1 MTTTTET
8 EEKSNTVK
16 AIIYVVVFFGLALV
30 VFFFGNNKG
39 QGLQNNNNQPIQ
51 SAKQIN
57 NIAEFNTSDKSV
69 EINGNILV
77 AMAKTSGI
85 SRTSSD
91 VFEKKN
97 ASELTKS
104 PYSSIGKLIKI
115 KGKVFKVEELQR
127 NPDMPGN
134 WAEILVLAPNKN
146 SAIEVSTIS
155 FLYDGDISSI
165 NSGDIITCSGYF
177 AGTYQSQNAMGG
189 TVEGLAVVG
198 NQVFR

>member
-1 MTTTTET
+1 MTTTTED

-16 AIIYVVVFFGLALV
+16 AIIFVVVFFGLALV
-30 VFFFGNNKG
+30 VLFFGRNKG
-39 QGLQNNNNQPIQ
+39 QNLQNNNQPVQ

-57 NIAEFNTSDKSV
+57 SIAEFNKSDKSV

-77 AMAKTSGI
+77 AMAKAPGI
-85 SRTSSD
+85 SGTSPD

-115 KGKVFKVEELQR
+115 KGKVFKVEELPV
-127 NPDMPGN
+127 NPGIPGN
-134 WAEILVLAPNKN
+134 WAELLVLTPNKN

-155 FLYDGDISSI
+155 FLYNGDISSI
-165 NSGDIITCSGYF
+165 NSGDMVTCSGYF

-189 TVEGLAVVG
+189 TVEGLSVVG
-198 NQVFR
+198 NQIFR

>member
-1 MTTTTET
+1 MTETMET

-16 AIIYVVVFFGLALV
+16 AIIFVAVFFGLALV
-30 VFFFGNNKG
+30 VFFFGSNKD
-39 QGLQNNNNQPIQ
+39 QRLQNNNQPIQ
-51 SAKQIN
+51 SEKQIN

-77 AMAKTSGI
+77 AMTKTPGI
-85 SRTSSD
+85 SGTSSD

-104 PYSSIGKLIKI
+104 PYSSIGKLVKI

-127 NPDMPGN
+127 NPDIHGN
-134 WAEILVLAPNKN
+134 WAEILMFTPNKN
-146 SAIEVSTIS
+146 SATEFSTIS
-155 FLYDGDISSI
+155 FLYDGDISPV

-189 TVEGLAVVG
+189 TVEGLSVVG
-198 NQVFR
+198 NQIFR